1 MRSSYWSSDVCS
13 SELGDLRGRGMS
25 WRGFRATNRLLYAPA
40 SNPKNAAWDG
50 IGAHNGDPRIRA
62 FNMRMD
68 AALPAG
74 VDRKSVV
81 KGTSVTVSADMG
93 GRWPIKQ

>member
-25 WRGFRATNRLLYAPA
+25 WRGFRATNRLLYSPA

-62 FNMRMD
+62 FNLWLD

-74 VDRKSVV
+74 E
-81 KGTSVTVSADMG
+81 VTLYTQATFG
-93 GRWPIKQ
+93 QIGRASCRERVCQYV